1 MRRRTL
7 AVCVPAALL
16 IASLAA
22 AQFRQIGDTSIDA
35 HLARP
40 DSYDGL
46 FHYCRAVYRPNPRG
60 EGGSW
65 LTDYPLAEI
74 DLSIRLSELTKIAV
88 SFEAPGKPRHLIV
101 QSDERRAV
109 SVPGHHHA
117 GSGQAVLH
125 QRRGRPAQDL
135 PAEGRVPL
143 GG

>member
-16 IASLAA
+16 IASLAG
-22 AQFRQIGDTSIDA
+22 AQFRRAGDSSIDA

-46 FHYCRAVYRPNPRG
+46 FHYCRASYRANPRG

-65 LTDYPLAEI
+65 LTDYPLADI

-88 SFEAPGKPRHLIV
+88 SFDGPGQPRHLIV
-101 QSDERRAV
+101 QLTDDELFQCPVITCRKWAGCC
-109 SVPGHHHA
+109 SVA
-117 GSGQAVLH
+117 TMQLGSG
-125 QRRGRPAQDL
+125 RIC
-135 PAEGRVPL
+135 
-143 GG
+143 